1 MNAIKASKSHIIG
14 KEQYQDRAKQV
25 LQGSKITLTTEGH
38 QHLGSVVGSKTFKER
53 YTRELVSKWCEESI
67 KLSEMAKTQPQAAY
81 AAFTSGY
88 KNKFSHFM

>member
-1 MNAIKASKSHIIG
+1 MNPIKASKSHIIA

-88 KNKFSHFM
+88 ENKFSQFM

>member
-1 MNAIKASKSHIIG
+1 MNVIKASKSHIIA
-14 KEQYQDRAKQV
+14 KEQYQGRAKQV

-38 QHLGSVVGSKTFKER
+38 RHLGSVVGSKTFKER

-88 KNKFSHFM
+88 KNKFSQFM

>member
-1 MNAIKASKSHIIG
+1 MNAIKASKSHIIA

-25 LQGSKITLTTEGH
+25 LQGSKITITTEGH
-38 QHLGSVVGSKTFKER
+38 RHLGSVVGSRTFKER
-53 YTRELVSKWCEESI
+53 YIRELVSKWCEELI

>member
-1 MNAIKASKSHIIG
+1 MNAIKASKSHIIA

-25 LQGSKITLTTEGH
+25 RQGSKITLTTEGH

-88 KNKFSHFM
+88 ENKFSQFM